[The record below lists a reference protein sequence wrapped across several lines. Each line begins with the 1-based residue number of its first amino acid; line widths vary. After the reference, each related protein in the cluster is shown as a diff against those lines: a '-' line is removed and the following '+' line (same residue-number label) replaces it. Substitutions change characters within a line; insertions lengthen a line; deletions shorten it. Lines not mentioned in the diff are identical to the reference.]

1 MHTLFAF
8 PFSCSFAVKLELARH
23 DLPFEV
29 RTVQRGPATRSED
42 AELHALNPKRKVPV
56 LCTPDGETLTE
67 IVSILDHLDRTHG
80 PDRTA
85 LERRRVL
92 EDLAFIATELHQA
105 ILGPLFDPDAPD
117 VTKADV
123 VERLLP
129 PLAVILA
136 ERAAS
141 IEADDSPAGSYLL
154 WGLLLLQFGAR
165 EAVQD
170 PALMAFVGR
179 QLERPGVADLLQ
191 AERRALRG

>member
-29 RTVQRGPATRSED
+29 HTVQRGPATRSED
-42 AELHALNPKRKVPV
+42 AALHALNPKRKVPV
-56 LCTPDGETLTE
+56 LCTPEGETLTE

-80 PDRTA
+80 PERTER
-85 LERRRVL
+85 ERRRVL
-92 EDLAFIATELHQA
+92 EDLAFIATELHQS

-117 VTKADV
+117 ATKADV

-136 ERAAS
+136 ERASS
-141 IEADDSPAGSYLL
+141 IEADDSPAASYLL
-154 WGLLLLQFGAR
+154 WGLLLLQVGAR
-165 EAVQD
+165 EAVQA
-170 PALMAFVGR
+170 PALIGFVGR
-179 QLERPGVADLLQ
+179 QMERPGVADLLQ
-191 AERRALRG
+191 VERRALRR